1 MQIAHGSLPELN
13 FVVSNCTPSGPLQGS
28 GWSAARAN
36 STYHCR
42 PGHPGRRRRHRR
54 LACAVRGCR
63 DRANARRARAGAG
76 RRREGAQVS
85 DVPIVLAGIG
95 TVTPYNVVQ
104 VHAQVTGTID
114 NIGFTEGQTVHPG
127 SLIAQL
133 DPRPF
138 QAALQQAEAALARDS
153 ANLAATRDDLGRY
166 TTLLKQGFA
175 TQQQVTDQNAT
186 VNELQAAIA
195 GDKAA
200 IFDAATQ
207 LSYTTITAPISGVT
221 GFRDVDV
228 GNIVQPTSTTPIVT
242 ISQIQPISIIFTL
255 PQDDLP
261 EVQKA
266 MAQHTLRAIAYN
278 QTDRAKL
285 DEGTLALVNNTII
298 QSSGA
303 IQLKANFPNPHR
315 TLWPGEFV
323 NVQRLLGQRHNGIT
337 VPLNALQQ
345 GANGALVYVVTP
357 NGMVQQRTVTID
369 ETLNGRALIDNGLR
383 PGDTVVTQ
391 GQYRLADGV
400 KVVQYRPA
408 IPQCKTAPKPVQGCW
423 E

>member
-1 MQIAHGSLPELN
+1 M
-13 FVVSNCTPSGPLQGS
+13 
-28 GWSAARAN
+28 
-36 STYHCR
+36 
-42 PGHPGRRRRHRR
+42 
-54 LACAVRGCR
+54 
-63 DRANARRARAGAG
+63 
-76 RRREGAQVS
+76 
-85 DVPIVLAGIG
+85 
-95 TVTPYNVVQ
+95 
-104 VHAQVTGTID
+104 
-114 NIGFTEGQTVHPG
+114 
-127 SLIAQL
+127 
-133 DPRPF
+133 
-138 QAALQQAEAALARDS
+138 
-153 ANLAATRDDLGRY
+153 
-166 TTLLKQGFA
+166 
-175 TQQQVTDQNAT
+175 
-186 VNELQAAIA
+186 
-195 GDKAA
+195 
-200 IFDAATQ
+200 
-207 LSYTTITAPISGVT
+207 
-221 GFRDVDV
+221 DV

-278 QTDRAKL
+278 QTDRTKL

-323 NVQRLLGQRHNGIT
+323 NVQLILGQRHNGIT

-400 KVVQYRPA
+400 KVVQVPA
-408 IPQCKTAPKPVQGCW
+408 GDP
-423 E
+423 

>member
-1 MQIAHGSLPELN
+1 MQTQLIIVG
-13 FVVSNCTPSGPLQGS
+13 
-28 GWSAARAN
+28 
-36 STYHCR
+36 
-42 PGHPGRRRRHRR
+42 
-54 LACAVRGCR
+54 LAIL
-63 DRANARRARAGAG
+63 AGAG
-76 RRREGAQVS
+76 GIAAWHAQYAAAVTEPTPVAPAPVPVVAEKVQVS

-278 QTDRAKL
+278 QTDRTKL

-323 NVQRLLGQRHNGIT
+323 NVQLILGQRHNGIT

-400 KVVQYRPA
+400 KVVQVPA
-408 IPQCKTAPKPVQGCW
+408 GDPSVQNSTEASAGMLG
-423 E
+423 

>member
-1 MQIAHGSLPELN
+1 MRTRFIIVGLVIAASAGGT
-13 FVVSNCTPSGPLQGS
+13 VVWHAQHAT
-28 GWSAARAN
+28 AAREAI
-36 STYHCR
+36 SVV
-42 PGHPGRRRRHRR
+42 PPPVPVV
-54 LACAVRGCR
+54 AEKV
-63 DRANARRARAGAG
+63 
-76 RRREGAQVS
+76 QVS
-85 DVPIVLAGIG
+85 DEPIVLTGIG

-114 NIGFTEGQTVHPG
+114 QIGFTEGQTVHPG

-153 ANLAATRDDLGRY
+153 ANLVATRADLGRY

-175 TQQQVTDQNAT
+175 TPQQVTDQSAT
-186 VNELQAAIA
+186 VNELLAGIA
-195 GDKAA
+195 GDKAT
-200 IFDAATQ
+200 IFNAETQ
-207 LSYTTITAPISGVT
+207 LGYTTITAPISGVT
-221 GFRDVDV
+221 GFQDVDI

-261 EVQKA
+261 AVQKA
-266 MAQHTLRAIAYN
+266 MAQHTLRAIAYD
-278 QTDRAKL
+278 QSDRAKL
-285 DEGTLALVNNTII
+285 DEGTLLLVNNTIN

-303 IQLKANFPNPHR
+303 IQLKANFPNPNR

-323 NVQRLLGQRHNGIT
+323 NVQLILDRRHNGLT

-345 GANGALVYVVTP
+345 GANGALVYVVNP
-357 NGMVQQRTVTID
+357 NGTVQQRTVTIA
-369 ETLNGRALIDNGLR
+369 ETLNGRALIDTGLR

-391 GQYRLADGV
+391 GQYRLSDGI
-400 KVVQYRPA
+400 KVVQVPA
-408 IPQCKTAPKPVQGCW
+408 GDPSVQNSTEASAGMLG
-423 E
+423 